1 MHFAFKVMTLLA
13 IGLLSAED
21 CLARLVPSSTT
32 PYTYS
37 GSQQY
42 TTIAASLCS
51 LTTSDHVVCYSTAD
65 ALTVSTTLETYAQN
79 WADEGQFVHSYG
91 AYGENLAEGDGNGW
105 TSAADAA
112 SSAVDLWYNEVTLY
126 DYSNA
131 VFSSATGHFTQLVWV
146 ASTQIGF
153 GAYLTSSGEW
163 LIVAEFD
170 PPGNVEGEFAAN
182 VLQS

>member
-1 MHFAFKVMTLLA
+1 
-13 IGLLSAED
+13 
-21 CLARLVPSSTT
+21 
-32 PYTYS
+32 
-37 GSQQY
+37 
-42 TTIAASLCS
+42 
-51 LTTSDHVVCYSTAD
+51 
-65 ALTVSTTLETYAQN
+65 LETYAQN

>member
-1 MHFAFKVMTLLA
+1 MHAV
-13 IGLLSAED
+13 
-21 CLARLVPSSTT
+21 
-32 PYTYS
+32 
-37 GSQQY
+37 
-42 TTIAASLCS
+42 
-51 LTTSDHVVCYSTAD
+51 
-65 ALTVSTTLETYAQN
+65 
-79 WADEGQFVHSYG
+79 
-91 AYGENLAEGDGNGW
+91 GENLAEGDGNGW